1 MRVLFVCS
9 GNVKGFGIVPFIKAQ
24 GESLRKL
31 GVELEF
37 FPVSGKGLSGYLRA
51 GMELRDYLRNNH
63 FDLIHAHFTLSGWAA
78 VLGARWTPIVLSL
91 MGSDAYGEYVGSG
104 KVQLTSRFM
113 SLLTYAIQFFV
124 RAIISKSEN
133 IERYVTFKKKSFVV
147 PNGIDTERFCPQPA
161 CRSAL
166 GLAPDKQYVL
176 FLGKPTNVRKNAV
189 LVMEAIQQLDDQTV
203 VFLNPYPIP
212 HEQVAQYLNSVNVLA
227 VSSFM
232 EGSPNVVKE
241 AMACNCPI
249 VATDVGDVKWVLG
262 DTEGTYLSSFQADDF
277 AAKLKKALEFSRMK
291 GRTNGYHRI
300 LHLGLDSRQVAERII
315 SIYNNVLSPNE
326 NTNRH

>member
-1 MRVLFVCS
+1 
-9 GNVKGFGIVPFIKAQ
+9 
-24 GESLRKL
+24 
-31 GVELEF
+31 
-37 FPVSGKGLSGYLRA
+37 
-51 GMELRDYLRNNH
+51 
-63 FDLIHAHFTLSGWAA
+63 
-78 VLGARWTPIVLSL
+78 
-91 MGSDAYGEYVGSG
+91 
-104 KVQLTSRFM
+104 
-113 SLLTYAIQFFV
+113 
-124 RAIISKSEN
+124 
-133 IERYVTFKKKSFVV
+133 VV

-176 FLGKPTNVRKNAV
+176 FLGKPTNVRKNAA

-277 AAKLKKALEFSRMK
+277 AAKLKKALEFSRIK
-291 GRTNGYHRI
+291 ARTNGDHRI

-315 SIYNNVLSPNE
+315 STLTILPTSTIFEISTRSWLRRVIKSWSFPGTRKLSTSYWRYTKFPLLAVGRVALEPLVNLFI
-326 NTNRH
+326 